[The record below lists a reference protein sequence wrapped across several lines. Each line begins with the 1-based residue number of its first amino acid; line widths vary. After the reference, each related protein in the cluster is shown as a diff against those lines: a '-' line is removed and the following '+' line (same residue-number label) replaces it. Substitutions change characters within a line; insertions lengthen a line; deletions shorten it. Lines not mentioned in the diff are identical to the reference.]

1 MAMTRIL
8 IADHLDK
15 EAVAELQKVPG
26 FEVTEKVG
34 LSEAELVQ
42 IIPEYEVVVVRSATR
57 ITRPVIEAGKNL
69 KLIIRAGIGL
79 DNIDVAAA
87 REKGIEVANT
97 PAATSISVAEHT
109 LGLMIGAVRH
119 HGPANLSMKQH
130 KWEKK
135 AFMGTELY
143 GKTLGIIGFG
153 RIGKEVA
160 KRALAFGMEIIAA
173 KRALAFGMEI
183 IAYDVIPISTD
194 LPVKQVS
201 LDELLQKADIITLH
215 VPKTPKPLLGEEE
228 FSKMKDGVVI
238 VNVAR
243 GGVVDEKALLKA
255 LNSGKVKAAA
265 LDVFEKEP
273 PEDFSLID
281 HPKVTATPHL
291 GASAEEGQKR
301 AGMEVVRILKE
312 KFAAG

>member
-1 MAMTRIL
+1 MTKIL
-8 IADHLDK
+8 VADTLDK

-26 FEVTEKVG
+26 FEVTVKTG
-34 LSEAELVQ
+34 LSEPELVQ
-42 IIPEYEVVVVRSATR
+42 IIPEFEVAVVRSATK

-69 KLIIRAGIGL
+69 KLLIRAGIGL

-87 REKGIEVANT
+87 KERGIEVANT

-109 LGLMIGAVRH
+109 LGLMLGAVRH
-119 HGPANLSMKQH
+119 HGPANLTMKQH

-135 AFMGTELY
+135 AFTGTELY

-160 KRALAFGMEIIAA
+160 RRAMAFGMTV
-173 KRALAFGMEI
+173 L
-183 IAYDVIPISTD
+183 AYDVIQIATD

-201 LDELLQKADIITLH
+201 LEELIKQADIITLH
-215 VPKTPKPLLGEEE
+215 VPKTQKPILGEAE
-228 FSKMKDGVVI
+228 FAMMKDGVVI

-243 GGVVDEKALLKA
+243 GGVVDEKALLQA

-281 HPKVTATPHL
+281 HPRVTATPHL
-291 GASAEEGQKR
+291 GAAAEEGQKR

-312 KFAAG
+312 KFARG